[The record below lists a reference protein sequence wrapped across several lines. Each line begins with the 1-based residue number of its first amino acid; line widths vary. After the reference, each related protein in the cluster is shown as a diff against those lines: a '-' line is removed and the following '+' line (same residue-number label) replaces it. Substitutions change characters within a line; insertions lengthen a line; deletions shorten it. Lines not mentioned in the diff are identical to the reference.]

1 MSRIIF
7 ISGACGCGKS
17 TLADAYA
24 KHYVQQNHKTCYVI
38 HGDHIYSGF
47 VEPEDTEDLF
57 VNGQAQDLTLWEDIL
72 RFNWDCILFIAER
85 VLKQGLDVII
95 EYIIEDELPS
105 VQKLAAMYHAS
116 LHYIVLTASA
126 DEIERRIR
134 NRGDVDLI
142 ERGLF
147 LKQKLE
153 TMPENQGHLYDN
165 TGRTV
170 ADEIRE
176 IDLEK
181 IRCDECL
188 FYGGSIS

>member
-1 MSRIIF
+1 MSKIIF

-24 KHYVQQNHKTCYVI
+24 KHYAQQNHRTCYVI
-38 HGDHIYSGF
+38 HGDDIYSGF
-47 VEPEDTEDLF
+47 VDPEDKEDLF
-57 VNGQAQDLTLWEDIL
+57 VNGQAQDLALWEDIL

-95 EYIIEDELPS
+95 DYIIEDELPR
-105 VQKLAAMYHAS
+105 VQQLAAKYKAP

-134 NRGDVDLI
+134 KRSDVDLI

-147 LKQKLE
+147 LKKKLE
-153 TMPENQGHLYDN
+153 AMPENQGHLFNN
-165 TGRTV
+165 TERTV
-170 ADEIRE
+170 TDEIRE
-176 IDLEK
+176 IDLK
-181 IRCDECL
+181 K
-188 FYGGSIS
+188 YVVMNASAT